1 MSGILNTPKPGAR
14 CPTWPFTW
22 CQVSEIPQNLVS
34 GVPYALLL
42 GARYLKLPEPGARG
56 PIWPFTW
63 GQVSDIPQNLMP
75 EVLDTPKPHTRC
87 PICTFT
93 WCQVT

>member
-1 MSGILNTPKPGAR
+1 M
-14 CPTWPFTW
+14 
-22 CQVSEIPQNLVS
+22 S

-63 GQVSDIPQNLMP
+63 GQVSDIPQNLVP
-75 EVLDTPKPHTRC
+75 GVPHAVLLGARYLSNPRT
-87 PICTFT
+87 
-93 WCQVT
+93 